1 MTFRAYTINGLKGEV
16 DGGAK
21 CVKILLGY
29 WLLVYYVLT
38 GIIMSSLAY
47 NTKLAWPKHKQQ
59 Y

>member
-29 WLLVYYVLT
+29 WWVLVIGLLCLDRD
-38 GIIMSSLAY
+38 Y
-47 NTKLAWPKHKQQ
+47 NV
-59 Y
+59 